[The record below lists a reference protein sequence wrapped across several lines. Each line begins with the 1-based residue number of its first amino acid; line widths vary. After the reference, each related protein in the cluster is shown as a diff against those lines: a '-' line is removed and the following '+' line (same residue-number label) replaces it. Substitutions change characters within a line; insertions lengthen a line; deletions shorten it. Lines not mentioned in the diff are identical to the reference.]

1 MCITILNKIL
11 KYKKNKSIISSFLVV
26 FFAFITL
33 IFPLDFLFANNN
45 ICFPPFVANEQKI
58 DPGTQKGV
66 YLTGYYSIGN
76 KKKRQQ
82 IYELLDKTEL
92 NSIIFDVKDDGGY
105 IDYNCTI
112 PEVLETGAVKNYY
125 DIDEIMSEFK
135 ERNIYSIARF
145 VTFKDNVLP
154 RARTDFAMLNKNTGN
169 PISLEG
175 STWVDI
181 YCEEAWDYY
190 INIIKDLASR
200 GVDEVQFDYIRA
212 PSRGNI
218 TSAEFP
224 HNVNGYNKVWAIK
237 NFLKK
242 VQDETKDYNI
252 KISADVFGWVFI
264 TENDQGI
271 GQLIEEMAPQLDYIY
286 PMAYPSHYNIHFLGF
301 ENAEAH
307 PYEVVKY
314 TLEKGIGRIGNTQC
328 KIIPFV
334 QAFSYHLKYTDKEI
348 LAQIKAA
355 EDLGIEGFLF
365 WNAANKY
372 STVEKAMI
380 SRITNSTVES
390 N

>member
-1 MCITILNKIL
+1 L
-11 KYKKNKSIISSFLVV
+11 KHKKNKSIISGFLI
-26 FFAFITL
+26 AFIAFVIL
-33 IFPLDFLFANNN
+33 IFPLDYLFANSN
-45 ICFPPFVANEQKI
+45 IFFPPFVFEEQKI
-58 DPGTQKGV
+58 SPGTQKAV

-82 IYELLDKTEL
+82 IYELIDKTEL
-92 NSIIFDVKDDGGY
+92 NSIVFDVKDDNGY

-112 PEVLETGAVKNYY
+112 PEVLKTGTVKSYY
-125 DIDEIMSEFK
+125 DIDEIMDEFEK
-135 ERNIYSIARF
+135 MDIYSIARF
-145 VTFKDNVLP
+145 VAFKDNVLP
-154 RARTDFAMLNKNTGN
+154 RARTDFAILNKNTGN

-190 INIIKDLASR
+190 INIIKDLALR
-200 GVDEVQFDYIRA
+200 GVDEIQFDYIRA
-212 PSRGNI
+212 PSKGNI
-218 TSAEFP
+218 ASAEYP
-224 HNVNGYNKVWAIK
+224 HNDNEYDKVWAIK

-242 VQDETKDYNI
+242 VQEETKTYNI

-264 TENDQGI
+264 TENDEGI

-301 ENAEAH
+301 EDAEAH

-314 TLEKGIGRIGNTQC
+314 TLEKGFERIGDTNC

-334 QAFSYHLKYTDKEI
+334 QAFSYDLKYTDKEI
-348 LAQIKAA
+348 LDQIRAA
-355 EDLGIEGFLF
+355 EDLGIKGFLF

-372 STVEKAMI
+372 SSVEKALI
-380 SRITNSTVES
+380 SRVPSDTAES

>member
-1 MCITILNKIL
+1 L
-11 KYKKNKSIISSFLVV
+11 KHKKNKSIISGFLI
-26 FFAFITL
+26 AFLTFVIL
-33 IFPLDFLFANNN
+33 IFPLGFLFANSN
-45 ICFPPFVANEQKI
+45 IFFPPFVFEEQKI
-58 DPGTQKGV
+58 TPGTQKAV

-82 IYELLDKTEL
+82 IYELIDKTEL
-92 NSIIFDVKDDGGY
+92 NSIVFDVKDDNGY

-112 PEVLETGAVKNYY
+112 PEVLKTGTVKSYY
-125 DIDEIMSEFK
+125 DIDEILDEFEK
-135 ERNIYSIARF
+135 RDIYSIARF
-145 VTFKDNVLP
+145 VAFKDNVLP

-200 GVDEVQFDYIRA
+200 GVDEIQFDYIRA
-212 PSRGNI
+212 PSKGNI
-218 TSAEFP
+218 ASAEYP
-224 HNVNGYNKVWAIK
+224 HNVNGYDKVWAIK

-242 VQDETKDYNI
+242 VREETKTYNI

-264 TENDQGI
+264 IKNDQGI

-301 ENAEAH
+301 EDAEAH

-314 TLEKGIGRIGNTQC
+314 TLEKGFERIGDTNC

-334 QAFSYHLKYTDKEI
+334 QAFSYDLKYTDKEI
-348 LAQIKAA
+348 LAQIRAA
-355 EDLGIEGFLF
+355 EDLGIKGFLF

-372 STVEKAMI
+372 SSVEKALI
-380 SRITNSTVES
+380 SRVPK
-390 N
+390 